1 MKLATASITSLILLL
16 VSAGSVV
23 LALPDEE
30 GSPSTLRSHLLKT
43 LDIKTSSSNNRRR
56 FLMIPGVLPIRAANR
71 GKGSIRTNGQ
81 ISKIGPS
88 KIAYARAG
96 ARFGVSRRSSKYAPP
111 RNSEANHSSSVP
123 KIGGMA
129 VEDDGPLDDS
139 AVPTDKPTVD
149 SATSIAIAFAAY
161 NRVHLPLIE
170 DERPRR
176 RENVGMIGRRT
187 RSSTKSNSRDE
198 PLLPRHLLKPNR
210 LAGKFI
216 DDRDA
221 IEGSSRRR

>member
-1 MKLATASITSLILLL
+1 
-16 VSAGSVV
+16 
-23 LALPDEE
+23 
-30 GSPSTLRSHLLKT
+30 
-43 LDIKTSSSNNRRR
+43 
-56 FLMIPGVLPIRAANR
+56 
-71 GKGSIRTNGQ
+71 
-81 ISKIGPS
+81 
-88 KIAYARAG
+88 
-96 ARFGVSRRSSKYAPP
+96 
-111 RNSEANHSSSVP
+111 
-123 KIGGMA
+123 MA